1 MRPRVPPGS
10 FGGEQQNGAGLS
22 IEAVRRLVR
31 PVPRVGLPRVFL
43 GTQMGLD
50 TVELVMAVEEEFEIY
65 LPNAALEQVV
75 TVGDLFALVRLHL
88 DARAA
93 NSPADEI
100 WQRLV
105 EVIVQETGF
114 GRGKIVPDATLVGDL
129 RLD

>member
-1 MRPRVPPGS
+1 
-10 FGGEQQNGAGLS
+10 
-22 IEAVRRLVR
+22 
-31 PVPRVGLPRVFL
+31 
-43 GTQMGLD
+43 MGLD